1 LGRVKSSGKPDES
14 GKPDI
19 KSRCDYIKIPQFGLR
34 DKRKED
40 QIIASDEAKIF
51 LTFKVTDGC

>member
-1 LGRVKSSGKPDES
+1 LGRVKSSGKPDLS

-19 KSRCDYIKIPQFGLR
+19 KSLRDYIKIPQFGLR

-51 LTFKVTDGC
+51 PTFKVTDGC